1 MAGVYTPFV
10 YWAQRK
16 DKLSLKVDL
25 RDVSDPNVQLDEYG
39 LTFRAYG
46 FGAKGQNEYGFQM
59 DFFKQVDPEKSM
71 YRTTPQGVEFM
82 LMKQDKQWWSRL
94 VEQEK
99 RPGFLKVDFD
109 KWRDEGDSESEAEEE
124 KARRLEEY
132 RQESLKKF
140 EEEMKEEMESRAAI
154 KYLKTWWLFAYNFFQ
169 FMGYSFIFVSCVIRY
184 MMHHRDSFQHTWEF
198 TGQMMMTCQLMSF
211 LEYIHAE
218 VGLVNSKPLFPL
230 IQTLGRNFI
239 LFLVIYPE
247 ELMYPLPVVTY
258 LFTTWS
264 CIEVVRYPFYLLTLI
279 GKENLPAKLFKVT
292 QWLRYSIWIPLY
304 PLGFLL
310 EAYCIFTAVP
320 YYERSNKFSY
330 QWGNIRMHYPLL
342 MKLYLMMLAAGGT
355 MLLKYM
361 VRQRRRKAAVKRGKE
376 REKAAAKERAA
387 AHQHID

>member
-1 MAGVYTPFV
+1 MASVYTPFV

-46 FGAKGQNEYGFQM
+46 FGAKGQHEYGFQM

-124 KARRLEEY
+124 KAKRV
-132 RQESLKKF
+132 SLASKNTIY
-140 EEEMKEEMESRAAI
+140 SCPPTAI

-184 MMHHRDSFQHTWEF
+184 MMYHRDSFKDTWEF
-198 TGQMMMTCQLMSF
+198 TGQMMMTCQLMAF
-211 LEYIHAE
+211 LEYVHAE
-218 VGLVNSKPLFPL
+218 VGLVNSKPIFPL

-239 LFLVIYPE
+239 LFMVIYPE

-264 CIEVVRYPFYLLTLI
+264 CIEVARYPFYMFNLI
-279 GKENLPAKLFKVT
+279 GKENLPAKIYKVM

-320 YYERSNKFSY
+320 YYERSEKFSY
-330 QWGNIRMHYPLL
+330 QYGKYRLHYPLL
-342 MKLYLMMLAAGGT
+342 MKLYLMMLAAG
-355 MLLKYM
+355 
-361 VRQRRRKAAVKRGKE
+361 
-376 REKAAAKERAA
+376 
-387 AHQHID
+387 